1 MLKALLRLFIN
12 LIKMFYFIN
21 LVRGDSIAVVGIY
34 RKNGTRQRSNLR
46 LNLIKSVTPDLGS
59 VQFYPKLLKV
69 RIHGKVSNKNRHMVH
84 AKRKS
89 RGIRKTTL
97 THAHYE

>member
-34 RKNGTRQRSNLR
+34 RKNGTYGTLEVNLW
-46 LNLIKSVTPDLGS
+46 LIC
-59 VQFYPKLLKV
+59 
-69 RIHGKVSNKNRHMVH
+69 IHFN
-84 AKRKS
+84 
-89 RGIRKTTL
+89 I
-97 THAHYE
+97 